1 MIRKGI
7 FMMRVHWN
15 RVKTKRQSLTLTCA
29 LGSANRLIWSP
40 GMKWLHL
47 EVYFNSF
54 DMNEQAFLWYL
65 GWKASQPKRTVQNNG
80 LRPLFR
86 PYVIYLKML
95 GPYTLNDCEC
105 DVGSCQFSNGW
116 STNDSSLSVWTDPK
130 SFVKEII
137 KLMRRVQNN

>member
-1 MIRKGI
+1 MIRKRI

-15 RVKTKRQSLTLTCA
+15 RVKTKKAKFNLDLA

-40 GMKWLHL
+40 GLKWLHL

-54 DMNEQAFLWYL
+54 DMDKQAFLWYL

-95 GPYTLNDCEC
+95 GSVYTERLRVRRRKLPIFEWVIYQWFQSFSVN
-105 DVGSCQFSNGW
+105 GSQVLCQR
-116 STNDSSLSVWTDPK
+116 
-130 SFVKEII
+130 II